1 MRPAHSLFLIY
12 GMKMKLNLKV
22 IATASVVVV
31 LAACGGGGGG
41 ASTAGPEVTVPEATG
56 TSQDTGLA
64 PNPNGFAFPNFGSA
78 GSPEVFGETDL
89 VSMFGATPDICVDG
103 VADPCKPTAEAAAW
117 ARMVNDSRAAG
128 HCEGFAV
135 LAAARF
141 SQAVK
146 PNSVELLN
154 QGDVTHGIM
163 RAFATQFLKET
174 QDETNQWAKKS
185 IKEKVAALEASFAK
199 KIVGYSLGVYTDE
212 GGHAVLPYAIEYETA
227 DLAKIKIYDSN
238 WPGQDRFVKVD
249 LAAGTWEFSFAGA
262 DPNNDPNA
270 WKGKSKDI
278 DITSMDTRASATCP
292 FCGDK
297 SAVQKSLLVVRSA
310 LPNWKIETADGVLT
324 PGSNEIGNS
333 SVRPLRSSAA
343 GPATDA
349 PTDYIVSI
357 PDDKPAKFTLPSAT
371 RISGITSKVAVQ
383 IETPGSADTTVSLSS
398 DAVSTTN
405 PEVVL
410 TLADGNLVGSSN
422 GDNNSVTSSGEAV
435 QIVVDGANGTPV
447 TVDVNA
453 DAAAV
458 EVRTPGREGVDANT
472 NYEVV
477 TQTSDTQVERK
488 VVGTNGKE
496 TTKTEDGQLAST
508 KVENPLPDA
517 LKAPAVKGGLPDAAS
532 RALDAGTAATTTTTT
547 SVAGGPTT
555 TAKKTTSSTLKPTA
569 TTAPQSATT
578 TAKVARASVRVD
590 VNVDGWS
597 LAASDPAS
605 SGFSANLTGSTG
617 AIQDGISCDSVGCLE
632 GAATDVLASGTDP
645 ATGTTSTTTLQFKM
659 SGVASTFDVRCGNAG
674 SWVKASQ
681 AGGGFSATCSF
692 SNVTTDETVYVRA

>member
-1 MRPAHSLFLIY
+1 MT
-12 GMKMKLNLKV
+12 MKLNLKV

-41 ASTAGPEVTVPEATG
+41 ASTAGPDVTVPAATG

-78 GSPEVFGETDL
+78 ASPEVFGETDL
-89 VSMFGATPDICVDG
+89 VSMFGATPDICVGG

-117 ARMVNDSRAAG
+117 ARMVNDARVAG

-174 QDETNQWAKKS
+174 QDETSKWAKKS
-185 IKEKVAALEASFAK
+185 LKEKVAALEASFAK

-212 GGHAVLPYAIEYETA
+212 GGHAVLPYAVEYETA
-227 DLAKIKIYDSN
+227 DIVKIKIYDSN
-238 WPGQDRFVKVD
+238 WPGQDRFVKAD
-249 LAAGTWEFSFAGA
+249 LAKNTWEFSFAGA

-270 WKGKSKDI
+270 WTGKSKDL
-278 DITSMDTRASATCP
+278 DITSMDTRASGTCP

-343 GPATDA
+343 GPSIGA
-349 PTDYIVSI
+349 PTDYVVSI

-398 DAVSTTN
+398 DAVSTNN

-422 GDNNSVTSSGEAV
+422 GDNNSVTSSGDAV

-458 EVRTPGREGVDANT
+458 DVRTPGRDGVDANT
-472 NYEVV
+472 SYEVV

-496 TTKTEDGQLAST
+496 TTKTEDGQLDST
-508 KVENPLPDA
+508 KVETALPDA

-532 RALDAGTAATTTTTT
+532 RAFDAGTAASTTT

-555 TAKKTTSSTLKPTA
+555 TAKKSTSSTLKPTA
-569 TTAPQSATT
+569 TTAPQTATT
-578 TAKVARASVRVD
+578 VAKVARASVRVD

-597 LAASDPAS
+597 LAASAPAS

-617 AIQDGISCDSVGCLE
+617 AIQDGINCDSVGCLE

-692 SNVTTDETVYVRA
+692 SNVTADETIYVRA

>member
-1 MRPAHSLFLIY
+1 MT
-12 GMKMKLNLKV
+12 MKLHLKV
-22 IATASVVVV
+22 IATASVVAL

-64 PNPNGFAFPNFGSA
+64 PNPNGFAFPNFGAA
-78 GSPEVFGETDL
+78 GTPEVFGETDL

-103 VADPCKPTAEAAAW
+103 VADPCKPTAEATAW

-128 HCEGFAV
+128 HCEGFVV

-174 QDETNQWAKKS
+174 QDETNKWAKKS
-185 IKEKVAALEASFAK
+185 IKEKLGALEASFAK

-270 WKGKSKDI
+270 WTGKSKDI
-278 DITSMDTRASATCP
+278 DITSMDARETGTCP

-343 GPATDA
+343 GPATNA

-383 IETPGSADTTVSLSS
+383 IDTPGSADTTIDLSS
-398 DAVSTTN
+398 DAVSTNN

-422 GDNNSVTSSGEAV
+422 GENNSVTSSGDAV
-435 QIVVDGANGTPV
+435 QIVVDGATGTPV
-447 TVDVNA
+447 TVDVTA

-458 EVRTPGREGVDANT
+458 EVRTPGRDGVDANT

-496 TTKTEDGQLAST
+496 TTKTEDGQLDST
-508 KVENPLPDA
+508 KVENALPDA
-517 LKAPAVKGGLPDAAS
+517 LKAPAVKGGLADAAS
-532 RALDAGTAATTTTTT
+532 RALDAGTAATTTTST

-569 TTAPQSATT
+569 TTAPQTATT
-578 TAKVARASVRVD
+578 AAAVARASVRVD
-590 VNVDGWS
+590 VNVDGWT

-617 AIQDGISCDSVGCLE
+617 AIQDGINCDSVGCLE
-632 GAATDVLASGTDP
+632 GTATDVLASGTDP
-645 ATGTTSTTTLQFKM
+645 ATGAASTTTLQFKM
-659 SGVASTFDVRCGNAG
+659 SGVASTFDIRCGNAG

-692 SNVTTDETVYVRA
+692 GNVTADETIYVRA

>member
-1 MRPAHSLFLIY
+1 MRPAHRLFLIY

-117 ARMVNDSRAAG
+117 ARMVNDARVAG

-185 IKEKVAALEASFAK
+185 LKEKVAALEASFAK

-212 GGHAVLPYAIEYETA
+212 GGHAVLPYAVEYETA
-227 DLAKIKIYDSN
+227 DLVKIKIYDSN

-249 LAAGTWEFSFAGA
+249 LAKGTWEFSFAGA

-270 WKGKSKDI
+270 WTGKSKDL
-278 DITSMDTRASATCP
+278 DITSMDTRAAGTCP

-343 GPATDA
+343 GPAIDA
-349 PTDYIVSI
+349 PTDYVVSI

-422 GDNNSVTSSGEAV
+422 GDNNSVTSSGDAV

-458 EVRTPGREGVDANT
+458 DVRTPGRDGVDANT

-477 TQTSDTQVERK
+477 TQSSDTQVERK

-496 TTKTEDGQLAST
+496 TTTTEDGQLNST

-532 RALDAGTAATTTTTT
+532 RTFDAGTAASTTT
-547 SVAGGPTT
+547 SVAGGPST
-555 TAKKTTSSTLKPTA
+555 TAKKTTASTLKPTA
-569 TTAPQSATT
+569 TTAPQTATT
-578 TAKVARASVRVD
+578 AAKVARASVRVD
-590 VNVDGWS
+590 VNVEGWS

-617 AIQDGISCDSVGCLE
+617 AIQDGINCDSVGCLE

-645 ATGTTSTTTLQFKM
+645 ATGATSTTTLQFKM

-674 SWVKASQ
+674 SWVKATQ

-692 SNVTTDETVYVRA
+692 SNVTTDETIYVRA

>member
-1 MRPAHSLFLIY
+1 
-12 GMKMKLNLKV
+12 MKLHLKV
-22 IATASVVVV
+22 IATASVVAL
-31 LAACGGGGGG
+31 LAACGGGGG

-64 PNPNGFAFPNFGSA
+64 PNPNGFAFPNFGAA
-78 GSPEVFGETDL
+78 GTPEVFGETDL

-103 VADPCKPTAEAAAW
+103 VADPCKPTAEATAW

-128 HCEGFAV
+128 HCEGFVV

-174 QDETNQWAKKS
+174 QDETNKWAKKS
-185 IKEKVAALEASFAK
+185 IKEKLGALEASFAK

-270 WKGKSKDI
+270 WTGKSKDI
-278 DITSMDTRASATCP
+278 DITSMDARETGTCP

-343 GPATDA
+343 GPATNA
-349 PTDYIVSI
+349 PTDY
-357 PDDKPAKFTLPSAT
+357 
-371 RISGITSKVAVQ
+371 
-383 IETPGSADTTVSLSS
+383 
-398 DAVSTTN
+398 
-405 PEVVL
+405 

-422 GDNNSVTSSGEAV
+422 GENNSVTSSGDAV
-435 QIVVDGANGTPV
+435 QIVVDGATGTPV
-447 TVDVNA
+447 TVDVTA

-458 EVRTPGREGVDANT
+458 EVRTPGRDGVDANT

-496 TTKTEDGQLAST
+496 TTKTEDGQLDST
-508 KVENPLPDA
+508 KVENALPDA

-532 RALDAGTAATTTTTT
+532 RALDAGTAATTTTST

-569 TTAPQSATT
+569 TTAPQTATT
-578 TAKVARASVRVD
+578 AAAVARASVRVD
-590 VNVDGWS
+590 VNVDGWT

-617 AIQDGISCDSVGCLE
+617 AIQDGINCDSVGCLE
-632 GAATDVLASGTDP
+632 GTATDVLASGTDP
-645 ATGTTSTTTLQFKM
+645 ATGAASTTTLQFKM
-659 SGVASTFDVRCGNAG
+659 SGVASTFDIRCGNAG

-692 SNVTTDETVYVRA
+692 GNVTADETIYVRA

>member
-1 MRPAHSLFLIY
+1 
-12 GMKMKLNLKV
+12 MKLHLKV
-22 IATASVVVV
+22 IAAASVVV
-31 LAACGGGGGG
+31 LSACGGGGGGG
-41 ASTAGPEVTVPEATG
+41 ASTDGPDITVPEATG
-56 TSQDTGLA
+56 ISQDTGLA

-78 GSPEVFGETDL
+78 GSPEVFSEADL

-128 HCEGFAV
+128 HCEGFVV
-135 LAAARF
+135 LASARF

-174 QDETNQWAKKS
+174 QDETNKWAKKS

-212 GGHAVLPYAIEYETA
+212 GGHAVLPYAVEYETA

-238 WPGQDRFVKVD
+238 CPGQDRFVKVD

-278 DITSMDTRASATCP
+278 DITSMDARETGTCP

-343 GPATDA
+343 GPSTNA

-383 IETPGSADTTVSLSS
+383 IDTPGSADTTIDLSS
-398 DAVSTTN
+398 DAVSTNN

-435 QIVVDGANGTPV
+435 QIVVDGADGTPV

-458 EVRTPGREGVDANT
+458 DVRTPGRDGVDANT

-477 TQTSDTQVERK
+477 TQTSDTQVER
-488 VVGTNGKE
+488 
-496 TTKTEDGQLAST
+496 
-508 KVENPLPDA
+508 
-517 LKAPAVKGGLPDAAS
+517 
-532 RALDAGTAATTTTTT
+532 
-547 SVAGGPTT
+547 
-555 TAKKTTSSTLKPTA
+555 
-569 TTAPQSATT
+569 
-578 TAKVARASVRVD
+578 
-590 VNVDGWS
+590 
-597 LAASDPAS
+597 
-605 SGFSANLTGSTG
+605 
-617 AIQDGISCDSVGCLE
+617 
-632 GAATDVLASGTDP
+632 
-645 ATGTTSTTTLQFKM
+645 
-659 SGVASTFDVRCGNAG
+659 
-674 SWVKASQ
+674 
-681 AGGGFSATCSF
+681 
-692 SNVTTDETVYVRA
+692 

>member
-1 MRPAHSLFLIY
+1 
-12 GMKMKLNLKV
+12 MKLHLKV
-22 IATASVVVV
+22 IAAASVVV
-31 LAACGGGGGG
+31 LAACGGGGG
-41 ASTAGPEVTVPEATG
+41 ASNAGPDVTGPEATG
-56 TSQDTGLA
+56 ISQDTGLA

-78 GSPEVFGETDL
+78 GSPEVFSETDL

-103 VADPCKPTAEAAAW
+103 VTDPCNPTAEAAAW

-128 HCEGFAV
+128 HCEGFVV

-146 PNSVELLN
+146 PNTVELLN

-185 IKEKVAALEASFAK
+185 IKDKVAALEASFAK

-212 GGHAVLPYAIEYETA
+212 GGHAVLPYAVEYESA

-278 DITSMDTRASATCP
+278 DITSMDARETGTCP

-297 SAVQKSLLVVRSA
+297 SAVQKSLLEVRSA

-343 GPATDA
+343 GPATNA

-383 IETPGSADTTVSLSS
+383 IDTPGSADATIDLSS
-398 DAVSTTN
+398 DAVSTNN

-422 GDNNSVTSSGEAV
+422 GENNSVTSSGDAV
-435 QIVVDGANGTPV
+435 QIVVDGATGTPV

-458 EVRTPGREGVDANT
+458 DVRTPGRDGVDANT

-496 TTKTEDGQLAST
+496 TITTEDGQLDST
-508 KVENPLPDA
+508 KVESALPDA
-517 LKAPAVKGGLPDAAS
+517 LKAPAVKGGLPTVASRTIDAAS
-532 RALDAGTAATTTTTT
+532 ITTTTLA
-547 SVAGGPTT
+547 SAPTT
-555 TAKKTTSSTLKPTA
+555 AAEKITRSTLRPTA
-569 TTAPQSATT
+569 TTAPQTPTT
-578 TAKVARASVRVD
+578 K
-590 VNVDGWS
+590 G
-597 LAASDPAS
+597 
-605 SGFSANLTGSTG
+605 
-617 AIQDGISCDSVGCLE
+617 
-632 GAATDVLASGTDP
+632 
-645 ATGTTSTTTLQFKM
+645 
-659 SGVASTFDVRCGNAG
+659 
-674 SWVKASQ
+674 
-681 AGGGFSATCSF
+681 
-692 SNVTTDETVYVRA
+692 